1 VPARMSARHRPVDLA
16 GPRSKIATADRL
28 VHQEHAAPG
37 PRRQLQHVL
46 GIGQILRRA
55 SLAYQRK
62 AGSVG
67 HIRRHAVPTVVDYVE
82 VWLPQLEV
90 FQVEVV
96 SAVGKP
102 IAERRSPQVS
112 MSDGGRLSQDP
123 LEVRRYLVGD
133 GVSGQNDPEL
143 FVGFDVNRGGWWILQ
158 HEEGGRRNLGGG

>member
-1 VPARMSARHRPVDLA
+1 MPARMSARHRPVDLA
-16 GPRSKIATADRL
+16 GPRPKIATADRL

-90 FQVEVV
+90 FQVEGTSVV
-96 SAVGKP
+96 GVAV
-102 IAERRSPQVS
+102 V
-112 MSDGGRLSQDP
+112 GGSVVVGVVVANGAVTISQ
-123 LEVRRYLVGD
+123 
-133 GVSGQNDPEL
+133 EL
-143 FVGFDVNRGGWWILQ
+143 IQTGHGNS
-158 HEEGGRRNLGGG
+158 